1 MLSRNILHVKM
12 NFRYKSLYKMWVLR
26 IPPADTPPFP
36 SSMSA
41 HTKITTDIRP
51 NAIPPM
57 WVNLYRALSTTQ
69 LNIKTVGMEKQSSSW
84 KKKYNFIRFFSQKK
98 AVWLQILN
106 LRRES
111 LLKGQKS
118 LQRDASGFYLG
129 AFVSVQCYNRYNMI
143 LRKNS
148 SNQKALVF
156 V

>member
-1 MLSRNILHVKM
+1 MHLLFLSRKEKKFVKSTTIVFHYMYSELELISWNIFHVRV

-98 AVWLQILN
+98 LFDFRFSIWEEKV
-106 LRRES
+106 
-111 LLKGQKS
+111 
-118 LQRDASGFYLG
+118 Y
-129 AFVSVQCYNRYNMI
+129 
-143 LRKNS
+143 
-148 SNQKALVF
+148 
-156 V
+156 